1 MNERDVQQFDFCGV
15 KSILSRF
22 NETHAFPT
30 DITINKG
37 ERPLLYKEIDDLAK
51 QIIEYAALCGV
62 IPPQSTMKRG

>member
-1 MNERDVQQFDFCGV
+1 MNDRDVPRFDFCGV

-22 NETHAFPT
+22 NETHAFNEHT
-30 DITINKG
+30 TIIKG

-62 IPPQSTMKRG
+62 IPTRSTMK